1 MQSLSVPIPYEFS
14 MLALPSLAVS
24 LGVIALGIYALTREQ
39 ASSESVVFFI
49 LTWSISLWL
58 FAFAWMYHAKDPAT
72 ALWWAKAGYIGVIC
86 IPAAVFQ
93 FSALLMRDYERVRK
107 RVFAVWMISMFFVVL
122 TLTTAIPFSS
132 LYSYSWGFYPKLG
145 MASLPLLGYFF
156 AVMLFALH
164 QSISVYRKSHRNTAQ
179 IVRARILLSTF
190 SLAYLAALDFVPAFG
205 INWHPFGYI
214 PIFLFVVIAAR
225 SITRY
230 RFKTITPAFAAGEI
244 TRAMNDGLI
253 VLDPDGV
260 VRLVN
265 QAACGLFNCR
275 EQDLVGR
282 RPMSGMTSSPPFAET
297 LEAVVRSG
305 TVHNYEVNNALGD
318 GSRRSLSL
326 STSIM
331 RNSAGEALATVC
343 MVNDITDRKRTEE
356 DREKLIAQL
365 QEANR
370 KLQVLDR
377 MKSDFISVVSH
388 DLRTPLTTIKAFAEL
403 IMMRP
408 DMSLEQRSKFVN
420 TINLECDRLK
430 RLITDLLDL
439 ARIESGSM
447 SWRVEQVCLKAAVLE
462 SITSMGL
469 LFENKGINLTTEFP
483 PSLPAVAADRDRIV
497 QVVTNLLTNAAKFTP
512 PGGVIHVSV
521 SSESAHAE
529 QVAVRISDTGV
540 GIPAEDLE
548 LIFEKFRRSGGEL
561 TDATS
566 GAGLGLAIARQII
579 ENHGGRIW
587 AESEQGKGST
597 FTFTLPLTRKEPPVV
612 PSP

>member
-1 MQSLSVPIPYEFS
+1 
-14 MLALPSLAVS
+14 
-24 LGVIALGIYALTREQ
+24 
-39 ASSESVVFFI
+39 
-49 LTWSISLWL
+49 
-58 FAFAWMYHAKDPAT
+58 
-72 ALWWAKAGYIGVIC
+72 
-86 IPAAVFQ
+86 
-93 FSALLMRDYERVRK
+93 
-107 RVFAVWMISMFFVVL
+107 
-122 TLTTAIPFSS
+122 
-132 LYSYSWGFYPKLG
+132 
-145 MASLPLLGYFF
+145 
-156 AVMLFALH
+156 
-164 QSISVYRKSHRNTAQ
+164 TAQ
-179 IVRARILLSTF
+179 LARARILLSTF

-205 INWHPFGYI
+205 IDWHPFGYI

-230 RFKTITPAFAAGEI
+230 RFKTITPAFAAREI

-265 QAACGLFNCR
+265 QAACGLFSCR

-282 RPMSGMTSSPPFAET
+282 RPMSGMTNSQSFAEF
-297 LEAVVRSG
+297 LESVVQSG
-305 TVHNYEVNNALGD
+305 TVHNFEVNDVRGD
-318 GSRRSLSL
+318 GSRRTLSL

-331 RNSAGEALATVC
+331 RNPAGEALATVC
-343 MVNDITDRKRTEE
+343 MVNDVTDRKRTEE